1 MIPESTL
8 NPEQQTQCE
17 TVCQRIAEG
26 ESLRKICV
34 SDGMPKISTFLRWC
48 LEDKPLADHYA
59 RARDI
64 QMDVWAE
71 ECLEI
76 ADDDSDDVGFKE
88 ASDKDG
94 QGAKPF
100 VKVENIQRAKLRI
113 DERHWQM
120 SKQRPKKY
128 GDVSKHEITGAEGAP
143 LSFSVSVT
151 LVKPNDPANS

>member
-1 MIPESTL
+1 
-8 NPEQQTQCE
+8 
-17 TVCQRIAEG
+17 
-26 ESLRKICV
+26 
-34 SDGMPKISTFLRWC
+34 MPKISTFLRWC

-76 ADDDSDDVGFKE
+76 ADDDAGDFGFKKVRNE
-88 ASDKDG
+88 DGESAEVFINKD
-94 QGAKPF
+94 
-100 VKVENIQRAKLRI
+100 NIQRAKLRI

-128 GDVSKHEITGAEGAP
+128 GDLSKHEITGAEGGPVQFA
-143 LSFSVSVT
+143 VKVT
-151 LVKPNDPANS
+151 LVRPNGPASV